1 MNTPTQNR
9 SRASTKDR
17 SVSPPTRQRLKS
29 KEIPRSYAG
38 LYGTGGEIKHQTANS
53 DLLPFELSRNL
64 NTDWLL
70 SSSDSPTKRRMRSGG
85 LFWTYIFIII
95 FIQIAVMTLPLG
107 IVTFENSFTV
117 GATRQND
124 TIANFS
130 SRGVVEIEN
139 QILDVVRKR
148 LDAIQFI
155 STPFGVVH
163 EDIPSW
169 RNKPTIVL
177 EVDRH
182 DHPLD
187 QPRDRDDATNQLKWT
202 LDLPNDDCKSQ
213 RDKHEHTKRPADGQC
228 GSDSRENEEVVLMAQ
243 VGSSTHQ
250 PEKGQGG

>member
-70 SSSDSPTKRRMRSGG
+70 STSDSPTKRRMRSGG

-107 IVTFENSFTV
+107 IVTFESSFTV
-117 GATRQND
+117 TNMIHGLVTMIFLHWIKGSPNFYEQGELNAMTLWEQLQSSPQMRYSNSTKKVLFIVPTVLCYFACHFCNYD
-124 TIANFS
+124 RKLSSSNLIVWAICIIAKMEGMNGVRIWGINRTI
-130 SRGVVEIEN
+130 GIDDD
-139 QILDVVRKR
+139 LRKC
-148 LDAIQFI
+148 
-155 STPFGVVH
+155 
-163 EDIPSW
+163 E
-169 RNKPTIVL
+169 
-177 EVDRH
+177 
-182 DHPLD
+182 
-187 QPRDRDDATNQLKWT
+187 
-202 LDLPNDDCKSQ
+202 
-213 RDKHEHTKRPADGQC
+213 
-228 GSDSRENEEVVLMAQ
+228 
-243 VGSSTHQ
+243 
-250 PEKGQGG
+250 